1 MEPELGLRELKKAR
15 TRQAI
20 QDAAWRLFAERGF
33 EAVTVKEIAR
43 VAEVAEKTVFNYFPT
58 KEDLVFDRMQAF
70 EDQVLDAVR
79 QRRTGASA
87 LDAFVTFV
95 TEPRHLLAERGSARD
110 RAASERLRAGLRMIT
125 SSPSLL
131 AREEQIYARFTKALA
146 AYLREETA
154 AGPHDPEPWIAANAM
169 VGVHRTLVEHVR
181 TRALAGISNRRIAD
195 EIGHQGQAALGVLR
209 RGLGRYAIKRR
220 G

>member
-79 QRRTGASA
+79 QRRTGPGG
-87 LDAFVTFV
+87 
-95 TEPRHLLAERGSARD
+95 E
-110 RAASERLRAGLRMIT
+110 
-125 SSPSLL
+125 
-131 AREEQIYARFTKALA
+131 
-146 AYLREETA
+146 
-154 AGPHDPEPWIAANAM
+154 
-169 VGVHRTLVEHVR
+169 
-181 TRALAGISNRRIAD
+181 
-195 EIGHQGQAALGVLR
+195 
-209 RGLGRYAIKRR
+209 
-220 G
+220 